1 MEFCSCKKR
10 SKEKVKT
17 LYNHNRGINLTYSKK
32 ISSNLDIDLKK
43 ILSSLLDRED
53 ISVSS
58 NFDNLKVNIES
69 DDLFKVVK
77 TLKDNDK
84 LKFSQLIDLT
94 AVDYP
99 DNPLRFNL
107 IYVFLSIEFNTRL
120 IVNTFIPEDMS
131 VDSITSLFPC
141 ANWYEREVWDLF
153 GISFKN
159 HPDLR
164 RLLTDYGF
172 SGYPLRKDFPLS
184 GNIEVRYDMST
195 KKVVYEPVKLT
206 QDFREFDFESPW
218 EGSKVIK
225 ND

>member
-1 MEFCSCKKR
+1 M
-10 SKEKVKT
+10 
-17 LYNHNRGINLTYSKK
+17 
-32 ISSNLDIDLKK
+32 DIDLKK
-43 ILSSLLDRED
+43 ILSSLLERED

-107 IYVFLSIEFNTRL
+107 IYIFLSIEFNTRL

-131 VDSITSLFPC
+131 IDSITSLFPC

-218 EGSKVIK
+218 EGNKVIK

>member
-1 MEFCSCKKR
+1 MEFYSYKKR

-17 LYNHNRGINLTYSKK
+17 LYNYYRGINLTYSKK

-43 ILSSLLDRED
+43 ILSSLLENED
-53 ISVSS
+53 ISLSY
-58 NFDNLKVNIES
+58 NFDNLIVNIES
-69 DDLFKVVK
+69 DDLFRVVK

-99 DNPLRFNL
+99 DNPLRFKL
-107 IYVFLSIEFNTRL
+107 IYVFLSIEFNSRL
-120 IVNTFIPEDMS
+120 IVNTLIPEDMS
-131 VDSITSLFPC
+131 IDSITSLFPC

-184 GNIEVRYDMST
+184 GNVEVRYDMAT

-218 EGSKVIK
+218 EGDKVIK

>member
-17 LYNHNRGINLTYSKK
+17 LYNHKRGINLTYSKK

-43 ILSSLLDRED
+43 ILSSLLERED

-131 VDSITSLFPC
+131 IDSITSLFPC